1 MYIHNCT
8 LQEETNYSDSDETA
22 EKKKKKKKEK
32 KEKTDTQVCMS
43 VRICMHLLRI
53 CMHLLASVCICLH
66 LYALNTP

>member
-22 EKKKKKKKEK
+22 EKKKKKKKKK
-32 KEKTDTQVCMS
+32 KEDKTDTQVCMS
-43 VRICMHLLRI
+43 VRICMHLL
-53 CMHLLASVCICLH
+53 ASVCICMH

>member
-22 EKKKKKKKEK
+22 EKKKKKKK
-32 KEKTDTQVCMS
+32 KEDKTDTQVCMS